1 MSLHDT
7 IDDVYNVGMI
17 RKQLYLE
24 EAQDQALKQRAR
36 ELGISEAELVR
47 RALDVVLS
55 PKGNGHLAVPRR
67 AALTQ
72 LVSNAKRI
80 SEKHNF
86 PEGYR
91 FNRDE
96 LYQEREERWLKRL

>member
-1 MSLHDT
+1 
-7 IDDVYNVGMI
+7 MI

-24 EAQDQALKQRAR
+24 EAQDQALKVRAK

-47 RALDVVLS
+47 RALDAALH
-55 PKGNGHLAVPRR
+55 PKGSAQLTAPRR

-72 LVSNAKRI
+72 LVSNAKRF
-80 SEKHNF
+80 SEEHHF

-96 LYQEREERWLKRL
+96 LYEEREDRWPKRS

>member
-1 MSLHDT
+1 
-7 IDDVYNVGMI
+7 MI

-24 EAQDQALKQRAR
+24 EAQNRALKVRAR

-47 RALDVVLS
+47 RALDTALHARDS
-55 PKGNGHLAVPRR
+55 AQRIAPRR

-72 LVSNAKRI
+72 LVSNARRLA
-80 SEKHNF
+80 EAHHF

-91 FNRDE
+91 FKRDE
-96 LYQEREERWLKRL
+96 LYDEREDRWPKRS

>member
-1 MSLHDT
+1 
-7 IDDVYNVGMI
+7 MI

-24 EAQDQALKQRAR
+24 ESQDQALKARAK

-47 RALDVVLS
+47 RALDAALRS
-55 PKGNGHLAVPRR
+55 KGSSHLAAPRR
-67 AALTQ
+67 AALTRF
-72 LVSNAKRI
+72 VENAKRL
-80 SEKHNF
+80 SEQHGF

-96 LYQEREERWLKRL
+96 LYDEREGRWLKRR

>member
-1 MSLHDT
+1 M
-7 IDDVYNVGMI
+7 V

-24 EAQDQALKQRAR
+24 ETQDRALKTRAR

-47 RALDVVLS
+47 RALDAALRSQGSV
-55 PKGNGHLAVPRR
+55 HLTAPRR

-72 LVSNAKRI
+72 FLENAKRI
-80 SEKHNF
+80 AEGHAF

-91 FNRDE
+91 FDRDE
-96 LYQEREERWLKRL
+96 LYDEREGRWLKRR